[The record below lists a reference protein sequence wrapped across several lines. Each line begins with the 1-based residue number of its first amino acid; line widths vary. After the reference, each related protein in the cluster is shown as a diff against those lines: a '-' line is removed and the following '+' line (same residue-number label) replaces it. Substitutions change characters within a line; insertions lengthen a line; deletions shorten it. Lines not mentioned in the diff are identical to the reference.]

1 MPDED
6 EVRAE
11 IIEKATNYGRVG
23 YRKVTHMLRNEGRKI
38 NHKRVERIW
47 REEGLKL
54 PHKQPRKRRLFLNDG
69 SCIRLRPEHRNHVW
83 SYDFVEDST
92 MDGRK
97 LRFLNI
103 IDEHTRE
110 CLANI
115 PRRSW
120 RGTDV
125 METLADIMLGRGCPE
140 YIRSDNGPE
149 FIAKKLRS
157 WLSSLGADQSS
168 VESGKTHDTNNTVL
182 LLAARG
188 VFWLFQSL
196 FHRQ

>member
-1 MPDED
+1 
-6 EVRAE
+6 
-11 IIEKATNYGRVG
+11 
-23 YRKVTHMLRNEGRKI
+23 
-38 NHKRVERIW
+38 
-47 REEGLKL
+47 
-54 PHKQPRKRRLFLNDG
+54 
-69 SCIRLRPEHRNHVW
+69 
-83 SYDFVEDST
+83 
-92 MDGRK
+92 
-97 LRFLNI
+97 
-103 IDEHTRE
+103 
-110 CLANI
+110 
-115 PRRSW
+115 
-120 RGTDV
+120 